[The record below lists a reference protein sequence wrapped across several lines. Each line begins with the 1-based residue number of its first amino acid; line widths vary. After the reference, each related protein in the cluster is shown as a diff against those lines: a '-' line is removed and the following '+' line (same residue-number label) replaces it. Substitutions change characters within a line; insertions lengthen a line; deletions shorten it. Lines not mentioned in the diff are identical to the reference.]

1 MARIVYLGH
10 SAFYIEGK
18 SHNVLVDPFITGN
31 PSAQAAGL
39 KAGQFQPHAVLISHG
54 HFDHFEDAVDIARR
68 TQATVVAN
76 FELANYLQGKGA
88 PRTFGMNPGGPCAF
102 PFGSVRLTKAY
113 HSSSHEGTYLGSP
126 CGIVL
131 TTDDGLTI
139 YHAGDTELFGDM
151 ALIGALDKPRVA
163 LLPIGST
170 FTMDP
175 AQALEAVKLIKPQ
188 VVIPM
193 HYNTWPPI
201 AQDAHAFRKRV
212 EAETSAK
219 VMVLSAGQ
227 AWLS

>member
-1 MARIVYLGH
+1 LARIVYLGH

-18 SHNVLVDPFITGN
+18 AHDVLVDPFITGN

-39 KAGQFQPHAVLISHG
+39 KASQFQPHGIVISHG

-68 TQATVVAN
+68 TQATVVAS

-88 PRTFGMNPGGPCAF
+88 PQTFGMNPGGPCVF

-151 ALIGALDKPRVA
+151 ALIGALDKPQVA
-163 LLPIGST
+163 LLPIGSV

-227 AWLS
+227 SWSS

>member
-18 SHNVLVDPFITGN
+18 SHRVLVDPFITGN

-39 KAGQFQPHAVLISHG
+39 KADQFQPHAVVISHG

-88 PRTFGMNPGGPCAF
+88 PQTFGMNPGGPCAF

-151 ALIGALDKPRVA
+151 ALIGRLDKPQVA
-163 LLPIGST
+163 LLPIGSV

-175 AQALEAVKLIKPQ
+175 VQALEAVKLIKPQ

-193 HYNTWPPI
+193 HYNTFPPI
-201 AQDAHAFRKRV
+201 QQDANAFKKRV
-212 EAETSAK
+212 EAETPAK

-227 AWLS
+227 SWSS